1 MFWFSSFLY
10 AMMGDTMLTTTDKA
24 VFHYRKAVPA
34 LSFRAA
40 DNNVVK
46 PQQVAAFLQ
55 NAERLG
61 FVFTPEVINT
71 FWGNDAARF
80 LEWAT
85 DILAFLRTTKN
96 AHFRYTPM
104 YPNFPQQVAEASDA
118 ELYLNAVAHYFGTQ
132 VGLRA
137 LPEYEKVER
146 FPLWENTDLVKVS
159 LVTSSTVE
167 EVLRNLLG
175 AKISFS
181 ETDRENL
188 ASLVDD
194 FEEDQVLQLIPEVIP
209 NKENLATAAGVFR
222 SSERIF
228 AALLGRAA
236 TATDVL
242 RIAAVM
248 SGGHPTLTDAFRFGK
263 FSRPERR
270 AFLAAIDA
278 FSVESLDEDF
288 HRNPGLWKQF
298 GEKLHPAEPQN
309 VERFPF
315 AALAFEHL
323 RDNVRVDTF
332 NSQVEYAIGTGDV
345 DASVRLLSTRPGE
358 FARRLNQLLSGTPFE
373 RHDFIIDGFLA
384 VAHKVSTPVLLQV
397 LNYFGDR
404 VDTTVKNGVRLFFPK
419 GTTGFAYVREDT
431 REELPYQQVFKLYSG
446 VTKVLEGL
454 YAEKTP
460 LGKVFIPEGAHA
472 VPFGLRSAS
481 KAFTTLG
488 RGSRIPFDG
497 DKTLRFFMHWFDAPY
512 DRVDLDL
519 SAVLLDENFAQV
531 GSITYYNL
539 REFGG
544 VHSGDITSAP
554 RGASEFI
561 DINPKMAAKNG
572 RARYVVMTVHSFT
585 GEMFN
590 TLNTAVAGFMTRKS
604 ANSGEVFEPATI
616 GNTFNV
622 QSAARIT
629 APLIFDVQENVAYWA
644 DLALTNNMLAGGN
657 VRNTASL
664 NNLVRGVVERTFLSI
679 EELFQLHVSARG
691 GKIVKTAEEADTVL
705 GYVGGELTIGMDEL
719 LSDWM

>member
-1 MFWFSSFLY
+1 MID
-10 AMMGDTMLTTTDKA
+10 DTMLTTTDKA
-24 VFHYRKAVPA
+24 VFHYRKAVPV
-34 LSFRAA
+34 LSFYQAPS
-40 DNNVVK
+40 NVVK
-46 PQQVAAFLQ
+46 PKHVAAFLQ

-61 FVFTPEVINT
+61 FIFTPKVVNSL
-71 FWGNDAARF
+71 WGNDADRV
-80 LEWAT
+80 LEWAAE
-85 DILAFLRTTKN
+85 ILDFLRTTKN
-96 AHFRYTPM
+96 ANFRYAPM

-118 ELYLNAVAHYFGTQ
+118 ELYLNAVAHYFSVHGEH
-132 VGLRA
+132 VFIR
-137 LPEYEKVER
+137 EYEKIER
-146 FPLWENTDLVKVS
+146 FPLYENTDLVKVD
-159 LVTSSTVE
+159 LVTPSTIEDVF
-167 EVLRNLLG
+167 RNLLG

-188 ASLVDD
+188 ALLADD
-194 FEEDQVLQLIPEVIP
+194 FEEEQVAQLIPEVIP
-209 NKENLATAAGVFR
+209 NKENLATAAAVFR

-228 AALLGRAA
+228 ATLLNRAA

-242 RIAAVM
+242 RIATAL
-248 SGGHPTLTDAFRFGK
+248 SGGHPTLTEPFRFGK

-278 FSVESLDEDF
+278 FDVESLTEDF
-288 HRNPGLWKQF
+288 NRNPGLWKQF
-298 GEKLHPAEPQN
+298 GEKLHPAERKN
-309 VERFPF
+309 VDRFWF
-315 AALAFEHL
+315 AALAFQNL
-323 RDNVRVDTF
+323 RDNHRMETF
-332 NSQVEYAIGTGDV
+332 NSKVEYAIGTGDF
-345 DASVRLLSTRPGE
+345 DTSVRLLSTRPGE
-358 FARRLNQLLSGTPFE
+358 FARRLNQLLSGVPCA
-373 RHDFIIDGFLA
+373 RHDFIIDSFLA

-419 GTTGFAYVREDT
+419 GTTGFAFVREDT
-431 REELPYQQVFKLYSG
+431 REELPYEQVFRLYNG
-446 VTKVLEGL
+446 VSKVLEGL

-497 DKTLRFFMHWFDAPY
+497 DKTLRFFMHWFDAPF

-519 SAVLLDENFAQV
+519 SAVLLDENFNQV

-539 REFGG
+539 RDFGG
-544 VHSGDITSAP
+544 VHSGDITAAP

-572 RARYVVMTVHSFT
+572 RARYVVMTVHSYT
-585 GEMFN
+585 GQMFN
-590 TLNTAVAGFMTRKS
+590 ELDTAVAGFMTREK
-604 ANSGEVFEPATI
+604 ANSGEIFEPSTI

-622 QSAARIT
+622 QSGARIT
-629 APLIFDVQENVAYWA
+629 APLIFDVQDNVAYWA
-644 DLALTNNMLAGGN
+644 DLALTNNMLGGGN

-664 NNLVRGVVERTFLSI
+664 NNLVRGVVEHTFLSV
-679 EELFQLHVSARG
+679 EELFQLHVTARG
-691 GKIVKTAEEADTVL
+691 GKIVKTADEADTVL
-705 GYVGGELTIGMDEL
+705 GYVDGELTIGMDEF